1 MGEYQWYAMY
11 TRSRAEK
18 KALQFFEDYGVEAYL
33 PIVRKY
39 RKWSDRVKAVD
50 VPLLPSYIFVKVSEK
65 EYYDVLNSN
74 YVVCYITFEG
84 KAAPIPE
91 NQINNLRLI
100 CGTDGYKSVEVE
112 GLDFQPGEKIIITS
126 GDFAG
131 FEGEIVYGK
140 SSAKLVVRLENLSC
154 SIVVEL
160 GTHMVDKIKK

>member
-1 MGEYQWYAMY
+1 MY

-18 KALQFFEDYGVEAYL
+18 KALQFLEEYGVEAYL

-39 RKWSDRVKAVD
+39 RKWSDRIKAVD

-65 EYYDVLNSN
+65 EYYDVLNSS

-100 CGTDGYKSVEVE
+100 CDSKDYENVEVE
-112 GLDFQPGEKIIITS
+112 KFDYQPGEKIVIKQ

-140 SSAKLVVRLENLSC
+140 SSTKLVVRLEKLSC

-160 GTHMVDKIKK
+160 NALMVEKIIN

>member
-1 MGEYQWYAMY
+1 MSDYKWYAVY

-18 KALQFFEDYGVEAYL
+18 KALKFLEDYGVEAYL
-33 PIVRKY
+33 PIIRKY

-65 EYYDVLNSN
+65 EYYDVLNSS

-100 CGTDGYKSVEVE
+100 CGSEGYESVEVE
-112 GLDFQPGEKIIITS
+112 ELDFQPGEHIMITH

-131 FEGEIVYGK
+131 FKGEIVYEK
-140 SSAKLVVRLENLSC
+140 SSTKLVVRLENLTC
-154 SIVVEL
+154 SIVVVL
-160 GTHMVDKIKK
+160 SAAMVDKIKK